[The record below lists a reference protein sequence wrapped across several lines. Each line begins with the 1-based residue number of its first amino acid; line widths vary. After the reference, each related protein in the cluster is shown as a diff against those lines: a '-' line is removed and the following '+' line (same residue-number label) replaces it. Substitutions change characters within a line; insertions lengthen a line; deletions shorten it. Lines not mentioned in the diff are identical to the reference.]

1 MCSVLCKI
9 VILQLSLLVL
19 CGSAEWLPC
28 VNSST
33 AGPSSVSSE
42 EQASVKGMTSDG
54 ADVEET
60 GFCIPCN
67 KGHCQ
72 CGKVP
77 NRILQCSNE
86 HLSVLDCYCVTY
98 NADQDLVEVGS
109 CLQNCDVSKKNSSA
123 DMVYHPLPTNLS
135 EWSEFM
141 CGSRFN
147 RKGTLCGSCKEDYHS
162 RVYSFNMSCVSCAGG
177 PRNWWKFALVP
188 FLPLTVFYLLVLVL
202 HINATSSHLLGFVF
216 YCQAVTMSPF
226 MRFMTLESTH
236 YPILFVPMMLIATLY
251 GIWNLDFLRSLDLG
265 ICLGTDTLL
274 SLALQLV
281 VCVYPL
287 LLMLLS
293 YCLIVLYSR
302 DCRLVVMVW
311 RPFGAVFGAFS
322 QNWDI
327 RTSLVDSFATF
338 FLLSH
343 MQFLNVASD
352 LLTPVQVFQISLSS
366 QQLTHSWRLFYDADV
381 VYFGK
386 QHLPYAVL
394 AIVGG
399 AFFVLLP
406 VTILLL
412 YPFRCF
418 QRVLQVFPGRWY
430 VLHTFV
436 DSFLGCYKDGTTP
449 SSRDCRWFSL
459 VFFSARFCGALIAV
473 FIPSSTAVTLI
484 PMICSATVV
493 SIIHLEPFKDAVHR
507 YGENSAVFILLLGT
521 LCVAGSGKDLA
532 SLRDQGMILP
542 FVALECLSLV
552 APLVYISAIILYW
565 LFRHR
570 FGLQLIQRVCARRRG
585 YQTL

>member
-1 MCSVLCKI
+1 M
-9 VILQLSLLVL
+9 L

-28 VNSST
+28 VDSST
-33 AGPSSVSSE
+33 AGRSSVSSE

-54 ADVEET
+54 AGVEET

-77 NRILQCSNE
+77 DRILQCSNW

-98 NADQDLVEVGS
+98 KADQELVEVGG
-109 CLQNCDVSKKNSSA
+109 CLQNCEVLKKNSSG
-123 DMVYHPLPTNLS
+123 DMVYHSLPTNLS

-162 RVYSFNMSCVSCAGG
+162 LVYSFNMNCVSCAGG
-177 PRNWWKFALVP
+177 LRNWWKFALVP
-188 FLPLTVFYLLVLVL
+188 FLPLTVFYFLVLFL
-202 HINATSSHLLGFVF
+202 HINATSSRLLGFVF
-216 YCQAVTMSPF
+216 YCQIVTMSLCC
-226 MRFMTLESTH
+226 RFMALESMH
-236 YPILFVPMMLIATLY
+236 YPRLMMSLKVIETLY

-293 YCLIVLYSR
+293 YCLIFLYSR
-302 DCRLVVMVW
+302 DCRLVVMIW
-311 RPFGAVFGAFS
+311 RPFRAFFGAFS

-343 MQFLNVASD
+343 VQFLNVASD

-386 QHLPYAVL
+386 QHLLYAVL
-394 AIVGG
+394 AIVGA

-406 VTILLL
+406 VIILLL

-436 DSFLGCYKDGTTP
+436 DSFQGCFKDGTTP
-449 SSRDCRWFSL
+449 SSWDCRWFSL
-459 VFFSARFCGALIAV
+459 VFFSARFCAFILAVFAPSSVMLVIGSMLCAIAV
-473 FIPSSTAVTLI
+473 
-484 PMICSATVV
+484 VV
-493 SIIHLEPFKDAVHR
+493 LVNFEPFKDAVSP
-507 YGENSAVFILLLGT
+507 YGKTSAIFILLLGM
-521 LCVAGSGKDLA
+521 LFLSGIGKDVASQKEEGMVLIFVILA
-532 SLRDQGMILP
+532 PIS
-542 FVALECLSLV
+542 FV

-570 FGLQLIQRVCARRRG
+570 RFGLQLIQRVCAKRRG

>member
-1 MCSVLCKI
+1 
-9 VILQLSLLVL
+9 
-19 CGSAEWLPC
+19 
-28 VNSST
+28 
-33 AGPSSVSSE
+33 
-42 EQASVKGMTSDG
+42 MTSDG
-54 ADVEET
+54 AGVEKT

-77 NRILQCSNE
+77 DKILQCSNE

-98 NADQDLVEVGS
+98 NADQDLVEVGG
-109 CLQNCDVSKKNSSA
+109 CLQNCEVLKKNSRG

-162 RVYSFNMSCVSCAGG
+162 LVYSFNMSCVSCAGG
-177 PRNWWKFALVP
+177 LRNWWKFALVP
-188 FLPLTVFYLLVLVL
+188 FLPLTVFYFLVLFL
-202 HINATSSHLLGFVF
+202 RINATSSHILGFVF
-216 YCQAVTMSPF
+216 YCQIVTMSLF
-226 MRFMTLESTH
+226 SRFLVLESTY
-236 YPILFVPMMLIATLY
+236 YPKLATSMKVIGILY

-293 YCLIVLYSR
+293 YCLIFLYSR
-302 DCRLVVMVW
+302 DCKLIVMIW
-311 RPFGAVFGAFS
+311 RPFGAVLGAFS

-343 MQFLNVASD
+343 VQFLNVASD

-381 VYFGK
+381 MYFGK
-386 QHLPYAVL
+386 QHLPYAIL

-436 DSFLGCYKDGTTP
+436 DSFQGCFKDGTTP
-449 SSRDCRWFSL
+449 SSWDCRWFSL
-459 VFFSARFCGALIAV
+459 VFFAMRFFAFVLVVYAPSTMVVVTGATCCVIA
-473 FIPSSTAVTLI
+473 
-484 PMICSATVV
+484 
-493 SIIHLEPFKDAVHR
+493 IILLVNFEPFKDAVRH
-507 YGENSAVFILLLGT
+507 YGEVSAVFILLLGV
-521 LCVAGSGKDLA
+521 LLIALIGKDLA
-532 SLRDQGMILP
+532 SQGQRYIMMLYIFLG
-542 FVALECLSLV
+542 CLSFV

-565 LFRHR
+565 LFRNR
-570 FGLQLIQRVCARRRG
+570 KFGLQLIQRVCARRRG
-585 YQTL
+585 YQRLR